1 MSRRES
7 RRGRA
12 TGFAAVARRV
22 LLALVAVPRQIVVV
36 VRSAAG
42 RGSGFARSSI
52 GLLLAFLVNVAAL
65 FIVFVVARAIY
76 YPFWA
81 AGASPEQLDQSWGGP
96 SAVGA
101 TLVHWLVAAAVMI
114 VSYAVILV
122 LGPRVPKGP

>member
-1 MSRRES
+1 M
-7 RRGRA
+7 
-12 TGFAAVARRV
+12 

-52 GLLLAFLVNVAAL
+52 GLPLALLVNVAAL

-76 YPFWA
+76 HPFWA

-122 LGPRVPKGP
+122 LGPRVSKGP